1 MNNPQSQTVLAQTVL
16 ALRGVTR
23 SFEQGGHHLDVLR
36 GVDMQIER
44 GEIVALLGPSGSG
57 KSTLLQI
64 AGLLEAPTA
73 GDVLINGEVATKA
86 NDALRTDL
94 RRHHIGFVYQ
104 SHHLLPDFTAIEN
117 LLLPQ
122 YVAAVDKDTARNR
135 AEKLLESVGLSSR
148 ATHFPSQMSGGEQ
161 QRVAIARALVNRPA
175 LLLADEPTGNLD
187 PETAESV
194 FQVMVQTIRSL
205 KIGALV
211 VTHNVELAARMD
223 RVLELKQGQLISR

>member
-1 MNNPQSQTVLAQTVL
+1 MSNQTSQPVLS
-16 ALRGVTR
+16 LRKVVRT
-23 SFEQGGHHLDVLR
+23 FEQGGHRLDVLR
-36 GVDMQIER
+36 GVDLDIAR

-64 AGLLEAPTA
+64 AGLLEAPTN
-73 GDVLINGEVATKA
+73 GEVLINGESASRA
-86 NDALRTDL
+86 ADGLRTEL

-104 SHHLLPDFTAIEN
+104 SHHLLPDFTALEN

-122 YVAAVDKDTARNR
+122 FVAGVDNATARSR
-135 AEKLLESVGLSSR
+135 AEKLLESVGLASR
-148 ATHFPSQMSGGEQ
+148 AAHYPSQMSGGEQ

-194 FQVMVQTIRSL
+194 FQVLVQTIRSL

-211 VTHNVELAARMD
+211 VTHNVELAQRMD
-223 RVLELKQGQLISR
+223 RVVELKQGQLITR

>member
-1 MNNPQSQTVLAQTVL
+1 MNKQLSSTVLS
-16 ALRGVTR
+16 LRGVTR
-23 SFEQGGHHLDVLR
+23 SFEQGGHRLDILR

-64 AGLLEAPTA
+64 AGLLEPPTS
-73 GDVLINGEVATKA
+73 GEVMINAEPA
-86 NDALRTDL
+86 SRASDAVRTSL
-94 RRHHIGFVYQ
+94 RRDHIGFVYQ
-104 SHHLLPDFTAIEN
+104 SHHLLPDFTALEN

-122 YVAAVDKDTARNR
+122 YVAGVDKKTAVSRG
-135 AEKLLESVGLSSR
+135 EKLLESVSLSSR
-148 ATHFPSQMSGGEQ
+148 ANHFPSQMSGGEQ

-211 VTHNVELAARMD
+211 VTHNVELAGRMD
-223 RVLELKQGQLISR
+223 RVVELKQGHLVTR

>member
-1 MNNPQSQTVLAQTVL
+1 MNNPQSVLS
-16 ALRGVTR
+16 LRNITR
-23 SFEQGGHHLDVLR
+23 SFEQGGHRLDVLR
-36 GVDMQIER
+36 GVDMHINR

-64 AGLLEAPTA
+64 AGLLEAPTS

-86 NDALRTDL
+86 ADGLRTEL

-122 YVAAVDKDTARNR
+122 YVAGIDKDTARGR
-135 AEKLLESVGLSSR
+135 AEKLLESVGLGSR
-148 ATHFPSQMSGGEQ
+148 ATHYPSQMSGGEQ

-194 FQVMVQTIRSL
+194 FQVLMQTIRSL

-223 RVLELKQGQLISR
+223 RVLELKQGQLVAR